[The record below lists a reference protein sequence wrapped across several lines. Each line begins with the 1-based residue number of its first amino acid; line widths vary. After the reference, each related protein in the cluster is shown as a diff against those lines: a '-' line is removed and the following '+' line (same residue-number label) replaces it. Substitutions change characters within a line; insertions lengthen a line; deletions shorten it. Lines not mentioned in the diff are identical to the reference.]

1 MIVRGAPK
9 RPPIA
14 VTDDAARAAMI
25 IDRIR
30 TRCPELTSDDL
41 VLVARVIANCQRAKN
56 GVKRPARGH
65 RGRPKAVSDP
75 FECRANTQH
84 PPRGASGTPRSGR

>member
-65 RGRPKAVSDP
+65 RGAA
-75 FECRANTQH
+75 E
-84 PPRGASGTPRSGR
+84 GRF